1 MADFYSKMAAMTR
14 DLLSSTSQG
23 GLGQGKI
30 ELTKI
35 TALPPANPWD
45 EPTTT
50 ERTVQIKGAV
60 RGIDAKLIGVE
71 MDGMVLLA
79 SDRVAITEV
88 PPVEYQAGDTLSIDG
103 KPVHVISVE
112 KIPAAGVTSAVKF
125 YIRG

>member
-1 MADFYSKMAAMTR
+1 MADFYSQMAEMTR
-14 DLLSSTSQG
+14 DLLSPTSQN

-35 TALPPANPWD
+35 TALPPDNPWD